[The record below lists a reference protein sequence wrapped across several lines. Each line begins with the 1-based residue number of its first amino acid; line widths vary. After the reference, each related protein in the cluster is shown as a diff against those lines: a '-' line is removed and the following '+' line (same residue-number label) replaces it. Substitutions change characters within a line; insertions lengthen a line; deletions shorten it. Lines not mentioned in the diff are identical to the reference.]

1 MLELLIVKVV
11 EYKINIQKSIVFLYR
26 REKNAKSQKLIKV
39 VQDIDTENQALLK
52 DIKEGFNKE
61 MDKKSQFYDP

>member
-11 EYKINIQKSIVFLYR
+11 EYKISIQKSILFLYR
-26 REKNAKSQKLIKV
+26 GKNAKSQKLIKV
-39 VQDIDTENQALLK
+39 VQGIDTENQALLK
-52 DIKEGFNKE
+52 DIKEDLNKE

>member
-26 REKNAKSQKLIKV
+26 GKNYKELEINKSCARHRYRKLGF
-39 VQDIDTENQALLK
+39 TERH
-52 DIKEGFNKE
+52 
-61 MDKKSQFYDP
+61 